1 MQLQSMVKTTM
12 KEEPPLS
19 QTDLVQR
26 FFYSD
31 KVSATLD
38 NGEIMFW
45 AVLLGYCIA
54 IYRS

>member
-1 MQLQSMVKTTM
+1 MVKTTM

-19 QTDLVQR
+19 PTDLVQR